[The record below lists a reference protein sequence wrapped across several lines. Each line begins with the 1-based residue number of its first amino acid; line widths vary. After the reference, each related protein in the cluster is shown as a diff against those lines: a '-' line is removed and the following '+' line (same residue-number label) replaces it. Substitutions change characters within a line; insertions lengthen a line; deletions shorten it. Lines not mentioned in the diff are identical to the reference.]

1 MKKIDSLKEL
11 REAQQ
16 LLEVKMQVTR
26 NALLHQ
32 IEIVPARLD
41 WKKTSMNL
49 LLKGG
54 SIAASQYLA
63 KNVDEGIS
71 NTISKSDQAWSKWI
85 PIAINVVQWIQQI
98 MQDDKTTTSQA

>member
-16 LLEVKMQVTR
+16 LLELKMQVTR
-26 NALLHQ
+26 NALLQQ

-41 WKKTSMNL
+41 WKKASINL

-71 NTISKSDQAWSKWI
+71 KTFSKSDQAWSKWI
-85 PIAINVVQWIQQI
+85 PIAINVVQWVQEI
-98 MQDDKTTTSQA
+98 MRENKKTTSQA